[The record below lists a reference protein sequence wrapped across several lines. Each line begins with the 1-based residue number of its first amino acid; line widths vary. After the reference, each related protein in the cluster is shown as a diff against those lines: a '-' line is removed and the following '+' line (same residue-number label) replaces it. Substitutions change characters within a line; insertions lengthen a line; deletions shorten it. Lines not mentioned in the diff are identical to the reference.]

1 MRYEDCVKVKL
12 DLDLYNNQQL
22 SSKMKLSPTINHD
35 NTLELPRPWHDFHD
49 LLLFLLDS
57 FTFVGRH
64 DIEWDLTKKKKFGE
78 LKKICPPPQK
88 KKNNPQNHII
98 FYMFQDIS
106 RLFFQKNIC
115 VEFLKTRQF
124 LCVNFYAT
132 IFLPPLKSVNSFLPP
147 TFCPDPRS

>member
-64 DIEWDLTKKKKFGE
+64 DIEWGLTVYSSIPYAYSE
-78 LKKICPPPQK
+78 VP
-88 KKNNPQNHII
+88 NNYASNKCRII
-98 FYMFQDIS
+98 ASSGI
-106 RLFFQKNIC
+106 LAAIK
-115 VEFLKTRQF
+115 
-124 LCVNFYAT
+124 
-132 IFLPPLKSVNSFLPP
+132 
-147 TFCPDPRS
+147 

>member
-78 LKKICPPPQK
+78 LKKICPPPK
-88 KKNNPQNHII
+88 KKQSPKSYYFLHVSGH
-98 FYMFQDIS
+98 FKT
-106 RLFFQKNIC
+106 FFQKNIC

-124 LCVNFYAT
+124 LRVNFYAT
-132 IFLPPLKSVNSFLPP
+132 IFLPPP
-147 TFCPDPRS
+147 

>member
-88 KKNNPQNHII
+88 KTIPKII
-98 FYMFQDIS
+98 LFFTCFRTFQDFFSKKYLCGIS
-106 RLFFQKNIC
+106 QNASIFTC
-115 VEFLKTRQF
+115 QF
-124 LCVNFYAT
+124 LRDN
-132 IFLPPLKSVNSFLPP
+132 FLPPP
-147 TFCPDPRS
+147 